1 MRRRTFYLVTISLL
15 FFGANLFVWN
25 IQSQTTPFLPVLK
38 PTPTPTK
45 EGREMKNSIGMKFA
59 RIPSG
64 SFMMGSPTG
73 EAGRN
78 ADEAQ
83 RRVTINYEF
92 YMGKYEVTIGEW
104 KRLMGDLPEGMKAGL
119 DAKFKKSDKK
129 PVIRVSWNDAQEF
142 IRKLNSQNDGY
153 NYRLPSEA
161 EWEYTARAGT
171 TTPFGIGD
179 GKNLTSG
186 QANFDGDRPYG
197 NASKG
202 KYLERTTN
210 VGSYRP
216 NKWGLFDMHG
226 NAREWVEDIWQDNY
240 NDLPVDGSA
249 NLSRGD
255 ASQRVLRG
263 GSWNDGGA
271 GCRSADHFFSP
282 PSNRTA
288 DGGFRLA
295 ASPKQVTIKM
305 K

>member
-1 MRRRTFYLVTISLL
+1 VTITLL

-38 PTPTPTK
+38 PTPTPTRN
-45 EGREMKNSIGMKFA
+45 GREMKNSIGMKFA

-83 RRVTINYEF
+83 RRITINYEF

-104 KRLMGDLPEGMKAGL
+104 KRLMGDLPEAMKTGL
-119 DAKFKKSDKK
+119 DARFKKSDKQ
-129 PVIRVSWNDAQEF
+129 PVLRVSWNDAKEF
-142 IRKLNSQNDGY
+142 IRKLNSQNDRFV
-153 NYRLPSEA
+153 YRLPSEA
-161 EWEYTARAGT
+161 EWEYAARAGT

-179 GKNLTSG
+179 GNNVSSS
-186 QANFDGDRPYG
+186 QANFAGNAPYG

-202 KYLERTTN
+202 KDLWQTTN

-216 NKWGLFDMHG
+216 NKWGLYDMHG
-226 NAREWVEDIWQDNY
+226 NVSEWVEDIWQDNAR
-240 NDLPVDGSA
+240 DLPVDGSA

-255 ASQRVLRG
+255 ASQRVTRG
-263 GSWNDGGA
+263 GSWGDQGA
-271 GCRSADHFFSP
+271 GCRSAFHFFSP
-282 PSNRTA
+282 PANRGT
-288 DGGFRLA
+288 DQGFRVA
-295 ASPKQVTIKM
+295 ASPKPVTIKM

>member
-1 MRRRTFYLVTISLL
+1 MRRRTFYLVTITLL
-15 FFGANLFVWN
+15 FFGANLFVCN

-45 EGREMKNSIGMKFA
+45 KGREMKNSIGMKFA

-104 KRLMGDLPEGMKAGL
+104 KKVMGDLPEGMKTRL
-119 DAKFKKSDKK
+119 EAKFKENDKQ
-129 PVIRVSWNDAQEF
+129 PVVRVSWNDAKEF

-161 EWEYTARAGT
+161 EWEYAARAGT

-179 GKNLTSG
+179 GNNVSSS
-186 QANFDGDRPYG
+186 QANFDGNRPYG

-202 KYLERTTN
+202 KSLGRTTD
-210 VGSYRP
+210 VGSYQP
-216 NKWGLFDMHG
+216 NKWGIFDMHG
-226 NAREWVEDIWQDNY
+226 NVSEWVEDIWKDNSTG
-240 NDLPVDGSA
+240 LPVDGSA
-249 NLSRGD
+249 NLTRGD
-255 ASQRVLRG
+255 SSQRVLRG
-263 GSWNDGGA
+263 GSWSDRGD

-282 PSNRTA
+282 PANRGTEQ
-288 DGGFRLA
+288 GFRLV
-295 ASPKQVTIKM
+295 ASRKPVNIKM

>member
-1 MRRRTFYLVTISLL
+1 MRRRTFYLVTITLL

-25 IQSQTTPFLPVLK
+25 VQSQTTLSPSVLT
-38 PTPTPTK
+38 PTPTPITK
-45 EGREMKNSIGMKFA
+45 GTKMKNSIGMEFV

-78 ADEAQ
+78 PDEAQ

-92 YMGKYEVTIGEW
+92 YIGKYEVTIGEW
-104 KRLMGDLPEGMKAGL
+104 KRLMGDLPEAMKTGL
-119 DAKFKKSDKK
+119 DARFKKSDKQ
-129 PVIRVSWNDAQEF
+129 PVLRVSWNDAKEF
-142 IRKLNSQNDGY
+142 IRKLNSQNDRFV
-153 NYRLPSEA
+153 YRLPSEA
-161 EWEYTARAGT
+161 EWEYAARAGT

-179 GKNLTSG
+179 GNNVSSS

-202 KYLERTTN
+202 KSLGRTTD
-210 VGSYRP
+210 VGSYQP
-216 NKWGLFDMHG
+216 NKWGIFDMHG

-240 NDLPVDGSA
+240 KDLPVDGSA
-249 NLSRGD
+249 NLTRGD
-255 ASQRVLRG
+255 SSQRVLRG
-263 GSWNDGGA
+263 GSWSDRGD

-282 PSNRTA
+282 PANRGTEQ
-288 DGGFRLA
+288 GFRLV
-295 ASPKQVTIKM
+295 ASRKPVNIKM